1 MKKILIVDDDAI
13 NLKMAEYIL
22 QKNANYEVHTARSG
36 QETLELLQRESYD
49 LILLDIDMPEMN
61 GIQTLEQIRQN
72 PDWADLKVI
81 FLSASALRKD
91 MANAIRLG
99 ALDFVKKPF
108 FPEELME
115 RVSIA
120 LQVEGR
126 DEILV
131 VDDDKMCL
139 MFAKKMLGTKYQV
152 DTASS
157 ADEALEYL
165 REKTPDLILLDFHM
179 PEINGLEALQKIKAI
194 RGKES
199 IPVVFLTADS
209 SQETEIEIFK
219 AGAMDFITKPF
230 VADVV
235 IQRINRI
242 LELRHLQ
249 CSLQT
254 EVEKKTKELKE
265 SHIKVRNL
273 STQIMLSLTSAID
286 AKDTYT
292 KGHSSRVAK
301 YSREIA
307 RRMGKKQG
315 EMDEIY
321 FAGLLH
327 DVGKIGIPDAIIN
340 KPDKLTEEEFAVIQ
354 THPSIGAGILGTIS
368 EMPTIS
374 VGAHYHHERYDGKGY
389 PDGLVGEEIPELAR
403 IIGTAD
409 AYDAMSSKRSYRDIL
424 PQEVVRREI
433 EKGKGLQFDP
443 VIADIMLTIID
454 EDKEYNLREK

>member
-81 FLSASALRKD
+81 FLSASAFRED

-139 MFAKKMLGTKYQV
+139 MFAKKMLGAKYQV

-340 KPDKLTEEEFAVIQ
+340 KPDKLTEEFAVIQ